1 MITIIQKISSLILHI
16 LSFIC
21 ECLVLYINKNSHI
34 KLLCIYD
41 IAQHLLKIIRIVIFG
56 YEFIGSPLWI
66 CILYSFT
73 YHFTHNGSLIISC
86 MYINIYIYIFFFFF
100 FFFLIYINQL
110 LYIKNKNIMY
120 IYIYL
125 IYLSFLFI

>member
-100 FFFLIYINQL
+100 LIYINQL